1 MRRRTA
7 LSTVATTLCGALALA
22 LPTPAAQARAA
33 GPVTV
38 YGHRGA
44 AAYAPEN
51 TLSSV
56 QRAADLGAHWV
67 ENDVQRT
74 RDGALVVIHDTTLE
88 RTTDAKRRY
97 PGRSPWSVGSFT
109 LAEIKTLDAGGWFA
123 PRFRGERVP
132 TLAEYLRRLDRTGQ
146 GLLLELKRPELYPG
160 IEGQTLR
167 ALTRAGWLDGPHIAR
182 RLVVQSFSAPALRTT
197 HRLRPAVRTG
207 YLGNPPVSQLKRYAA
222 FADQINPEQ
231 RTVTSAYV
239 KAVHATLG
247 PHRAPMRVN
256 AWTVD
261 SGPAAARLVGL
272 GVDGVITNRP
282 DVIAKATRR
291 IRPGTA

>member
-1 MRRRTA
+1 MRHRTA
-7 LSTVATTLCGALALA
+7 LSTVAATLCAALALT
-22 LPTPAAQARAA
+22 LPTHTAQARAA
-33 GPVTV
+33 RAITV

-56 QRAADLGAHWV
+56 QRAADLGTRWV

-74 RDGALVVIHDTTLE
+74 RDGALVVIHDTTLA

-123 PRFRGERVP
+123 PRFHGERVP
-132 TLAEYLRRLDRTGQ
+132 TLAEYLGRLDRTGQ

-160 IEGQTLR
+160 IEDQTLR
-167 ALTRAGWLDGPHIAR
+167 ALARAGWLDGPHLAR

-207 YLGNPPVSQLKRYAA
+207 FLGNPPVSELKRYAA

-231 RTVTSAYV
+231 RAVTSPYV
-239 KAVHATLG
+239 NAVHTTLG
-247 PHRAPMRVN
+247 PHRLPMRVN

-261 SGPAAARLVGL
+261 SAPDATRLVRL
-272 GVDGVITNRP
+272 GVDGLITNRP

-291 IRPGTA
+291 SLPGAV